1 MEGRDHR
8 HEGNAAAYLLGALP
22 DLETQAFE
30 RHVMGCSTCR
40 DEIELLRPAVEALP
54 RSVAPLEPPARLKRT
69 LMREVRDDLA
79 PARPKLLT
87 KVRRRYE
94 GRSLNVRP
102 ALAWVSAAVLV
113 VSGTALGFGAAQIT
127 GTAEPEILTA
137 SVDRDR
143 ATLGSA
149 SLTVPG
155 DSERGA
161 LLSVHGMPTLPSGRS
176 SEVYQLWLE
185 RAGEVIPGATFS
197 VGSDGS
203 GYGTIDRSLEAVDRV
218 MVTREAPG
226 GAKVPSET
234 PIIEVA
240 L

>member
-22 DLETQAFE
+22 DLEVQAFE
-30 RHVMGCSTCR
+30 RHVMGCAACR

-54 RSVAPLEPPARLKRT
+54 RSVPQLEPPARLKRS
-69 LMREVRDDLA
+69 LMREIRSDLA
-79 PARPKLLT
+79 PARSRPLAKFRERFGGLAL
-87 KVRRRYE
+87 
-94 GRSLNVRP
+94 SVRP
-102 ALAWVSAAVLV
+102 TLAWASAAVLV
-113 VSGTALGFGAAQIT
+113 VAGTALGFGAAQFT
-127 GTAEPEILTA
+127 GSGDPTILTA
-137 SVDRDR
+137 SVDEDR

-155 DSERGA
+155 GGEQGA
-161 LLSVHGMPTLPSGRS
+161 VLSVHGMPTLPSGRS

-226 GAKVPSET
+226 GARVPSET